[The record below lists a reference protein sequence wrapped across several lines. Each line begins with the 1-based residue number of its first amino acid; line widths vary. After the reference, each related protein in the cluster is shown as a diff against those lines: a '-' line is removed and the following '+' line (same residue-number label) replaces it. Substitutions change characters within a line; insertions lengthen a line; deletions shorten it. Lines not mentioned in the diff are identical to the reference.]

1 MDSSLNGFIQ
11 EECHK
16 DIDQQYTND
25 GWQYFCKQKGNIITK
40 VSLRSVYTSK
50 LKCGQNRNDFNYFMP
65 IITLIHS

>member
-25 GWQYFCKQKGNIITK
+25 GRQYFCKQKGNNITK
-40 VSLRSVYTSK
+40 VSLSFLTYI
-50 LKCGQNRNDFNYFMP
+50 YIH
-65 IITLIHS
+65 II